1 MTDTTPPD
9 VMSAGQR
16 WSLGHQAG
24 VLAAILLL
32 LVTYKLTIATNS
44 FPEALQY
51 AMRDPVDEFADWV
64 AETFRFILRPISL
77 TIKSWLKL
85 LDRFFLGV
93 SWPIIVFGVLLLVG
107 KAGGPRLG
115 LFAAACLML
124 IGSLGLWD
132 TTIKTLTIMTL
143 SVTFTV
149 IVGIPIGVWA
159 ARSDR
164 FEAVLRPILDA
175 MQTMPAFVY
184 LIPVML
190 LFGIGATSAVFAT
203 MVYAV
208 PPVIRLTNLGIR
220 QVASEA
226 IEAAASYGST
236 YRQTL
241 FKVQL
246 PMAKPTIMMGVN
258 QTVMMALAMVI
269 FVALIGASG
278 LGKDIWVAMRR
289 LQIGSAVEAGLAIV
303 LMAVVLDRI
312 GYALS
317 RSGRESDETGV
328 GRFAGTFD
336 SAVRTVRNAFEAA
349 ADALARGLAAVA
361 RPLANRDPGPTLR
374 ALFTRNAGF
383 VVGAV
388 VLAALVVADSFGSGF
403 GDYPKMLEFRFS
415 KPVDVAVRWLNIN
428 LAFIT
433 DPMRTIF
440 FVYFLLPVRAFL
452 HWLPWPVFFAAV
464 VYVAWRAAGWRIMA
478 LTVFGLTFIGVVGEW
493 ESTMI
498 TLSQITVA
506 LGLSVVIA
514 VPLGVMAARSDR
526 FEMLI
531 RPVLDT
537 MQTLPAFVY
546 LPLVIMLF
554 KVGDFSGIIATVI
567 YAVPPAVR
575 LTNLGIR
582 QVPAEV
588 VEAAR
593 SYGSTPRQILFKV
606 ELPLALPSIM
616 MGINQTTMM
625 ALAMVVYAALIGT
638 RGLGFDVLRAIG
650 KFDVG
655 AGFEAGMS
663 IVFLAVIADRV
674 TQGWALKR
682 QRALGMSGRLDF

>member
-1 MTDTTPPD
+1 MVEAASPDTLT
-9 VMSAGQR
+9 ATRRWLLGQ
-16 WSLGHQAG
+16 QAG
-24 VLAAILLL
+24 TLAAVLLL
-32 LVTYKLTIATNS
+32 FAVYKLTVANDS

-51 AMRDPVDEFADWV
+51 AMRELVDDFADWV
-64 AETFRFILRPISL
+64 AATFKFILRPISL
-77 TIKSWLKL
+77 TVKLWLKQ
-85 LDRFFLGV
+85 LDIFFLGV
-93 SWPIIVFGVLLLVG
+93 SWPIIVFGALLLVG
-107 KAGGPRLG
+107 KIGGLRLG

-289 LQIGSAVEAGLAIV
+289 LQIGSAVEAGLAVV

-317 RSGRESDETGV
+317 RGDRDSDKHGV
-328 GRFAGTFD
+328 AGGF
-336 SAVRTVRNAFEAA
+336 AA
-349 ADALARGLAAVA
+349 AARVARAGLEFLAGSLARALAVVV
-361 RPLANRDPGPTLR
+361 RPVVSSDPRFTLV

-383 VVGAV
+383 VVGVAILAV
-388 VLAALVVADSFGSGF
+388 LVAVDLSVVGL
-403 GDYPKMLEFRFS
+403 GDYPSALKFRFA
-415 KPVDVAVRWLNIN
+415 KPVDVAVRWMNIN
-428 LAFIT
+428 LAFVT
-433 DPMRTIF
+433 DPVRNYF
-440 FVYFLLPVRAFL
+440 FIYLLLPTRDFLL
-452 HWLPWPVFFAAV
+452 WLPWPVFFLTLL
-464 VYVAWRAAGWRIMA
+464 YVAWLAAGWRIVA
-478 LTVFGLTFIGVVGEW
+478 LTFVGLTFIGVAGEW
-493 ESTMI
+493 EATMI
-498 TLSQITVA
+498 TLSQVTVA
-506 LGLSVVIA
+506 LGLSIAIA
-514 VPLGVMAARSDR
+514 VPLGILASRNDR
-526 FEMLI
+526 FEMLL

-546 LPLVIMLF
+546 FPLVIMLF
-554 KVGDFSGIIATVI
+554 KIGDLSGVIATVI

-638 RGLGFDVLRAIG
+638 RGLGFDVLLAIG

-682 QRALGMSGRLDF
+682 QRALGMIGRLDV

>member
-1 MTDTTPPD
+1 MTDATPGD
-9 VMSAGQR
+9 LLSFGQR
-16 WSLGHQAG
+16 WTLGHQAG
-24 VLAAILLL
+24 ALAALILL
-32 LVTYKLTIATNS
+32 LVTYKLTFATDS

-51 AMRDPVDEFADWV
+51 ALRDPLDEFADWV

-85 LDRFFLGV
+85 LDKFFLGL

-115 LFAAACLML
+115 LFAAACFML
-124 IGSLGLWD
+124 VGSLGLWD
-132 TTIKTLTIMTL
+132 TTIKTLTIMLLAVSLTL
-143 SVTFTV
+143 
-149 IVGIPIGVWA
+149 IGGIPLGVLA
-159 ARSDR
+159 ARNNR
-164 FEAVLRPILDA
+164 FEAVLRPFLDG
-175 MQTMPAFVY
+175 MQTMPTFVY

-190 LFGIGATSAVFAT
+190 LFGIGATTAVFAT
-203 MVYAV
+203 VIYAA

-220 QVASEA
+220 QVAAET
-226 IEAAASYGST
+226 IEAARSYGST
-236 YRQTL
+236 ERQTL
-241 FKVQL
+241 FKIQIPL
-246 PMAKPTIMMGVN
+246 ARPSIMMGVN
-258 QTVMMALAMVI
+258 QTVMMALGMVI
-269 FVALIGASG
+269 IVALIGSSG
-278 LGKDIWVAMRR
+278 LGKDIWTAMRR
-289 LQIGSAVEAGLAIV
+289 LQIGRAVEAGLAVV
-303 LMAVVLDRI
+303 LMAIVLDRV

-317 RSGRESDETGV
+317 RSGRDDDEPGL
-328 GRFAGTFD
+328 AGAFD
-336 SAVRTVRNAFEAA
+336 SAVRAVRTAFEAA
-349 ADALARGLAAVA
+349 ANALARGLAAVV
-361 RPLANRDPGPTLR
+361 RPLANRDPGPALA

-383 VVGAV
+383 VVGVV
-388 VLAALVVADSFGSGF
+388 VLAGLVAVDSLGAGF

-415 KPVDVAVRWLNIN
+415 KPVDVAVSWININ

-440 FVYFLLPVRAFL
+440 FVYLLLPVRDFL
-452 HWLPWPVFFAAV
+452 LWLPWPVFFAAL

-478 LTVFGLTFIGVVGEW
+478 LTAFGLTFIGVVGEW

-514 VPLGVMAARSDR
+514 VPLGVLASRSDR
-526 FEMLI
+526 FEMLL
-531 RPVLDT
+531 RPLLDT

-582 QVPAEV
+582 QVPADV

-593 SYGSTPRQILFKV
+593 SYGSTPLQILFKI

-625 ALAMVVYAALIGT
+625 ALAMVIYAALIGA
-638 RGLGFDVLRAIG
+638 RGLGFDVMLAIG
-650 KFDVG
+650 EFNVG

-663 IVFLAVIADRV
+663 IVFLAVIADRI
-674 TQGWALKR
+674 TQGFALKR
-682 QRALGMSGRLDF
+682 QRALGMSGKLDI

>member
-1 MTDTTPPD
+1 MAEAASPDTL
-9 VMSAGQR
+9 SATRR
-16 WSLGHQAG
+16 WSLAHQAG
-24 VLAAILLL
+24 ALAAVLLL
-32 LVTYKLTIATNS
+32 LAVYKLTIANDS

-51 AMRDPVDEFADWV
+51 AMREPVDDFADWV
-64 AETFRFILRPISL
+64 AATFRFILRPISL
-77 TIKSWLKL
+77 TIKLWLKQ
-85 LDRFFLGV
+85 LDGFFLGL
-93 SWPIIVFGVLLLVG
+93 SWPVVVFGALLLVG
-107 KAGGPRLG
+107 KIGGLRLG

-143 SVTFTV
+143 SVLFTV
-149 IVGIPIGVWA
+149 IVGIPLGIWA
-159 ARSDR
+159 ARNDR

-175 MQTMPAFVY
+175 MQTMPTFVY
-184 LIPVML
+184 LLPVML
-190 LFGIGATSAVFAT
+190 LFGIGATSAVIAT
-203 MVYAV
+203 MVYAA

-220 QVASEA
+220 QVAAETV
-226 IEAAASYGST
+226 EAATSYGST
-236 YRQTL
+236 SRQTL
-241 FKVQL
+241 FKIQL
-246 PMAKPTIMMGVN
+246 PLAKPSIMMGVN

-278 LGKDIWVAMRR
+278 LGKDIWFAMRR
-289 LQIGSAVEAGLAIV
+289 LQIGRAVEAGLAVV

-317 RSGRESDETGV
+317 RGDRDGEGHGVAGAFAATGRAARAALESM
-328 GRFAGTFD
+328 
-336 SAVRTVRNAFEAA
+336 AA
-349 ADALARGLAAVA
+349 ALAGWIAAVV
-361 RPLANRDPGPTLR
+361 RPLAGRDPGPALR

-383 VVGAV
+383 LAGTL
-388 VLAALVVADSFGSGF
+388 VLAVLIAVDIAVAGL
-403 GDYPKMLEFRFS
+403 GDYPLALEFRFG
-415 KPVDVAVRWLNIN
+415 KPIDVAVRWLNIN

-433 DPMRTIF
+433 DPMRTYF
-440 FVYFLLPVRAFL
+440 FVYLLLPTRDFLL
-452 HWLPWPVFFAAV
+452 WLPWPVFFLALL
-464 VYVAWRAAGWRIMA
+464 YVAWLAAGWRIAA
-478 LTVFGLTFIGVVGEW
+478 LTFVGLTFIGVAGEW

-498 TLSQITVA
+498 TLSQVTVA
-506 LGLSVVIA
+506 LGLSVSIA
-514 VPLGVMAARSDR
+514 VPLGVMASRSDR
-526 FEMLI
+526 FEMLL

-546 LPLVIMLF
+546 FPLVIMLF
-554 KVGDFSGIIATVI
+554 KIGDLSGVIATVI

-593 SYGSTPRQILFKV
+593 SYGSTPLQILFKI

-625 ALAMVVYAALIGT
+625 ALAMVIYAALIGA
-638 RGLGFDVLRAIG
+638 RGLGFDVMLAIG

-682 QRALGMSGRLDF
+682 QRALGLSGRLDV

>member
-1 MTDTTPPD
+1 VTDTTPRD
-9 VMSAGQR
+9 TLSAGQR
-16 WSLGHQAG
+16 WTLGHQAG
-24 VLAAILLL
+24 VLAAFLLL
-32 LVTYKLTIATNS
+32 LVAYKLTFANDS
-44 FPEALQY
+44 FPETLHYAL
-51 AMRDPVDEFADWV
+51 REPVDEFADWV
-64 AETFRFILRPISL
+64 AATFRFILRPISL
-77 TIKSWLKL
+77 TIKSWLKQ
-85 LDRFFLGV
+85 LDGFFLGL
-93 SWPIIVFGVLLLVG
+93 SWPIIVFGALLLVG
-107 KAGGPRLG
+107 KMGGLRLG

-132 TTIKTLTIMTL
+132 STIKTLTIMTL

-220 QVASEA
+220 QVAAEA

-246 PMAKPTIMMGVN
+246 PMAKPSIMMGVN

-289 LQIGSAVEAGLAIV
+289 LQIGRAVEAGLAVV

-317 RSGRESDETGV
+317 RGGRDGDEHGV
-328 GRFAGTFD
+328 AGALAGAGRA
-336 SAVRTVRNAFEAA
+336 ARAAFESLAA
-349 ADALARGLAAVA
+349 ALARCLAAVA
-361 RPLANRDPGPTLR
+361 RPLAGRRDPGPVLR
-374 ALFTRNAGF
+374 ALLTRNAGF
-383 VVGAV
+383 VVGAL
-388 VLAALVVADSFGSGF
+388 VLAALVTVDLFGVGL
-403 GDYPKMLEFRFS
+403 GDYPAALEFRFG
-415 KPVDVAVRWLNIN
+415 KPIDVAARWMNIN

-433 DPMRTIF
+433 DPMRTYF
-440 FVYFLLPVRAFL
+440 YVYLLLPTRDFLL
-452 HWLPWPVFFAAV
+452 WLPWPVFFLALI
-464 VYVAWRAAGWRIMA
+464 YIAWLAAGWRIAA
-478 LTVFGLTFIGVVGEW
+478 LTFVGLTFIGVAGEW
-493 ESTMI
+493 ESTMV
-498 TLSQITVA
+498 TLSQVTIA

-514 VPLGVMAARSDR
+514 VPLGVLAARNDR
-526 FEMLI
+526 FEMLL
-531 RPVLDT
+531 RPALDT

-546 LPLVIMLF
+546 FPLVIMLF
-554 KVGDFSGIIATVI
+554 KVGDLSGIIATVI

-593 SYGSTPRQILFKV
+593 SYGSTPLQILFKI

-625 ALAMVVYAALIGT
+625 ALAMVIYAALIGA
-638 RGLGFDVLRAIG
+638 RGLGFDVVRAIG

-682 QRALGMSGRLDF
+682 QRALGLSGRLDV